1 MKSFTRTIVMLTV
14 LSLAMGSFALAE
26 NDPPEA
32 RKLTISGSVGLSGVT
47 MRGLPGNPVTDEN
60 GYYTAT
66 VEYGWSGTVT
76 TAKEG
81 YTFKPAS
88 RPYSHVMLDRPYGKV
103 TQNQANQDYI
113 PRRAVTAP
121 VLGRAG
127 GRKALVIPA
136 TEVKAEDLSAITQ
149 DLQVMSHIFDR
160 RFKEP
165 RLVRRLF
172 GMFTDFGDFFGQDSR
187 ATEAIYLQGYG
198 ALFLMEVNIPLSPPA
213 EGQKEQGEETEE
225 RVDPIWQRA
234 QQEIFFP
241 KSVSIAG
248 GPGSGEKYDAE
259 KLEEFKTELIKTLK
273 HATNI
278 RNLKPDEWVILT
290 VIGQG
295 RQPGEAQFY
304 RYNRRNVDSRS
315 KTSTSGQASSGG
327 VAGYGD
333 SGGYV
338 GGGYAGGGYAGGYVS
353 GYGGIGGYGGGMGGY
368 GGASGYGAWMG
379 RYYGEMGLAASTVLT
394 IRAKKSDVDAFAS
407 NELDFNEFRQKVQIF
422 TY

>member
-1 MKSFTRTIVMLTV
+1 
-14 LSLAMGSFALAE
+14 
-26 NDPPEA
+26 
-32 RKLTISGSVGLSGVT
+32 
-47 MRGLPGNPVTDEN
+47 
-60 GYYTAT
+60 
-66 VEYGWSGTVT
+66 
-76 TAKEG
+76 
-81 YTFKPAS
+81 
-88 RPYSHVMLDRPYGKV
+88 
-103 TQNQANQDYI
+103 
-113 PRRAVTAP
+113 
-121 VLGRAG
+121 
-127 GRKALVIPA
+127 
-136 TEVKAEDLSAITQ
+136 
-149 DLQVMSHIFDR
+149 MSHIFDR

-379 RYYGEMGLAASTVLT
+379 RYYGEMDSSSATVLT